1 MNIFL
6 RLEEAMTE
14 VWWKPVFQQI
24 KNSVF
29 EKIIQ
34 LTYYFTMF

>member
-1 MNIFL
+1 MNSFL

-14 VWWKPVFQQI
+14 VWQKLVFQQI
-24 KNSVF
+24 KYSVF

-34 LTYYFTMF
+34 LTYYQTE